1 MAVTT
6 HQQRAPRVSEGTRSA
21 QEINRHATRNAMPSP
36 YLLDTRPASAHKAPP
51 TLRSIKPAR
60 AAEAAQCGHGTCA
73 VSPACTRACRYRE
86 ADQALRGHYSQR
98 HTQRA
103 EMPEP
108 SGHEHEATRR
118 FAIAVI
124 AWATICLSVATWAF
138 VS

>member
-108 SGHEHEATRR
+108 AGHNHTARRR
-118 FAIAVI
+118 FAITLL
-124 AWATICLSVATWAF
+124 AWSAGCLLAAGWAWF
-138 VS
+138 V